1 MKQNLFS
8 GSFFVFEGPDGSGQ
22 STQAAL
28 LEEYFLKRG
37 QAVLLTKEPTSWTK
51 AGKRIREVLD
61 EKTKIE
67 PLKLQE
73 LFCKDRAEH
82 LEAEII
88 PALKSGTT
96 VISDRYAF
104 STLAFGGLEVPLSS
118 LMELNQDFILPNKVF
133 YLQVRSE
140 ECVRRIEARGKGV
153 QFFEKQE
160 KLRRVIENYD
170 ELARRFGDTFVVL
183 DGQQSIEA
191 IHQQVID
198 SLKNTL

>member
-28 LEEYFLKRG
+28 LKEYFLKRG
-37 QAVLLTKEPTSWTK
+37 QAVLLTKEPTSWTQ

-61 EKTKIE
+61 EKIKIE

-73 LFCKDRAEH
+73 LFCQDRREH
-82 LEAEII
+82 LTEEII
-88 PALKSGTT
+88 PALKDGTA
-96 VISDRYAF
+96 VIADRYAF
-104 STLAFGGLEVPLSS
+104 STLAFGGLEVPLSA
-118 LMELNQDFILPNKVF
+118 LMELNQDFIFPNKVF
-133 YLQVRSE
+133 YLRVCPE

-170 ELARRFGDTFVVL
+170 ELARRFGDKFVVL
-183 DGQQSIEA
+183 DGQQSIKV

-198 SLKNTL
+198 SLENTL